1 MKKIILILSLVS
13 LCLTG
18 FTQSEEFVRIYTE
31 WRVLDGETF
40 EVEKSNFEITIVTF
54 NPGGKNMIEIKREGS
69 DPFYLFQ
76 VGDVDDDT
84 DDNGKAVQTIKAV
97 NEEGLDVMFSFFEDD
112 KKGVLLVFE
121 DYDGVRLVN
130 FCN

>member
-18 FTQSEEFVRIYTE
+18 FTQSEEFVRVYTE

-40 EVEKSNFEITIVTF
+40 EVEKSNFEVTIVTF
-54 NPGGKNMIEIKREGS
+54 NPGGKNMIEIKREDT

-84 DDNGKAVQTIKAV
+84 DDSGKAVQTIKAI

-121 DYDGVRLVN
+121 DRGRVRMVN